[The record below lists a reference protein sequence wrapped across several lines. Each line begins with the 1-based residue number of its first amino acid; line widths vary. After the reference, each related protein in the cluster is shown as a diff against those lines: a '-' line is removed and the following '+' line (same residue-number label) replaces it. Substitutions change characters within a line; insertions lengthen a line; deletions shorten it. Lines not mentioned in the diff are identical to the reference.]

1 MFPACEV
8 ERRVTEQRHGHLHHA
23 VPRVLRRVRLPR
35 ARPSLHVRSLRGKGH
50 HQALL
55 LYYCNLLLLWQIGFK
70 LLWGCLFFY
79 PMFYGIGTW
88 SLIAPPTATTDLS
101 PSQVAAIVV
110 LYLSGWFLTRGANN
124 QKHALKT
131 SPQRKT
137 FGFMQQRT
145 IEGTRILVS
154 GL

>member
-1 MFPACEV
+1 MVTYTTLFLVFCV
-8 ERRVTEQRHGHLHHA
+8 EYVYHEHVHLYTFDLFAEKVVTKLFHCII
-23 VPRVLRRVRLPR
+23 VIF
-35 ARPSLHVRSLRGKGH
+35 
-50 HQALL
+50 
-55 LYYCNLLLLWQIGFK
+55 LLWQIGFK

-88 SLIAPPTATTDLS
+88 SLIAPPTATTDIS